1 MSSQVSPFVRRQ
13 VADHYDDWYLTCRGQ
28 RVDLEEKNLFLKLVA
43 PQRESSLLDIGCGSG
58 HFSFWF
64 HQLGFKVTG
73 IDNSSSMLTVALRK
87 VENEEIKFI
96 QADAHDLPFLDDS
109 FNLAVLVTTL
119 EFLDHPEVALKEAF
133 RVAREGVFLGVLG
146 RWSFLALIRR
156 LRGLFRDSVYRKA
169 RFYSLRELKS
179 LARKCAPNSFEVSQG
194 KTLRGAF
201 VGVMIRLKCPKG

>member
-28 RVDLEEKNLFLKLVA
+28 RVDSEEKNLFLKLVA

-64 HQLGFKVTG
+64 HQLGLKVTG
-73 IDNSSSMLTVALRK
+73 IDNSSPMLTVALKK
-87 VENEEIKFI
+87 VENEEMKFI

-109 FNLAVLVTTL
+109 FDLAVLVTTL
-119 EFLDHPEVALKEAF
+119 EFLDHPEIALKEAF

-156 LRGLFRDSVYRKA
+156 WKGLFRDSVYRKA

-179 LARKCAPNSFEVSQG
+179 LVRKCAPNLFEVSQG

-201 VGVMIRLKCPKG
+201 VGVMIRLKCQER